1 MTRPVQKPR
10 MTRLCGGVVFS
21 LVVGV
26 ALAVTGARMI
36 SGISQF
42 GVDTRSTQADMA
54 QLPQDDLLR
63 QLSQELAATNG
74 SDAQSL
80 SEIAPAAGAPL
91 GQ

>member
-1 MTRPVQKPR
+1 MTRTAKQPR
-10 MTRLCGGVVFS
+10 MLRLCGGVVFS
-21 LVVGV
+21 LAVGV
-26 ALAVTGARMI
+26 ALAVTGARMV

-42 GVDTRSTQADMA
+42 GVDTRTPQADVA

-74 SDAQSL
+74 SDAHAL